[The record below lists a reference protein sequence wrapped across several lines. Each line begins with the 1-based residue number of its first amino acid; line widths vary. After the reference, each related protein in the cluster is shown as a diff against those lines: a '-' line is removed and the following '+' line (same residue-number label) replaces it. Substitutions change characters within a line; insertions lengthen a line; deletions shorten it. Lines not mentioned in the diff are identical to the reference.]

1 MAEVIDNSATKE
13 VVRQLVPFLSRKGI
27 PITPEN
33 YRIWFEYFLGRKEDI
48 KKTLDEMLAAD
59 TVFTSEVSDGLYKRF
74 FVRDLVEED
83 TQKLRIEMET
93 ADSVSRKASELLI
106 DIMKDILGSAE
117 NTSGYGDKLKS
128 YMNDMEK
135 ASRLED
141 MQNVL
146 KNVLRDTRETANQ
159 TYMVHKKLENGGE
172 ELETLNAA
180 LVSAR
185 MEART
190 DNLTTLAN
198 RRAFDE
204 RMAEAFELARQG
216 RPFCLMM
223 LDIDHFKK
231 FNDECG
237 HLIGDKLLKH
247 VAKEIQR
254 ACPSNAT
261 PCRYGGEEFAVIFA
275 GAFETAIALAEKIR
289 KAIED
294 IAFTVRGRDID
305 VTISI
310 GIASIRKDETVKDLI
325 ARSDA
330 AMYLAKKGGRNNV
343 KTEKD
348 LPAGA

>member
-1 MAEVIDNSATKE
+1 MAEAIDNSATKE

-74 FVRDLVEED
+74 FVRDLAEED

-135 ASRLED
+135 ANRLED

-159 TYMVHKKLENGGE
+159 TYVVHKKLETGGE

-231 FNDECG
+231 FNYECG

-254 ACPSNAT
+254 VCPSNAA

-275 GAFETAIALAEKIR
+275 GVFETAMALAEKIR

>member
-1 MAEVIDNSATKE
+1 MAETIDNSAIKE

-33 YRIWFEYFLGRKEDI
+33 YRLWFEYFLGRKEEI
-48 KKTLDEMLAAD
+48 KKTLDELLASD
-59 TVFTSEVSDGLYKRF
+59 TVFTTELSDKLYKQF
-74 FVRDLVEED
+74 FVRDLIEED
-83 TQKLRIEMET
+83 TQKLKIEMET
-93 ADSVSRKASELLI
+93 ADNVSRKASELLI
-106 DIMKDILGSAE
+106 NIMKDILGSAE
-117 NTSGYGDKLKS
+117 NTSGYGDKLKT
-128 YMNDMEK
+128 YMDDMEK
-135 ASRLED
+135 ANRLED
-141 MQNVL
+141 MQKVL

-159 TYMVHKKLENGGE
+159 SYVVHKKLESGSE

-204 RMAEAFELARQG
+204 KMAETMELARQG
-216 RPFCLMM
+216 RSFCLLM

-247 VAKEIQR
+247 VAKEIR
-254 ACPSNAT
+254 GACPSSAT
-261 PCRYGGEEFAVIFA
+261 PCRYGGEEFAVIFS
-275 GAFETAIALAEKIR
+275 GPFSTALDTAEKIR
-289 KAIED
+289 KAIEE
-294 IAFTVRGRDID
+294 IAFTVRGKDID

-310 GIASIRKDETVKDLI
+310 GLASIRKDETVKDVI
-325 ARSDA
+325 ARGDA
-330 AMYLAKKGGRNNV
+330 AMYLAKKSGRNNV

-348 LPAGA
+348 IPAGA

>member
-1 MAEVIDNSATKE
+1 MTEALDNTTTKE
-13 VVRQLVPFLSRKGI
+13 VVRQLLPFLSRKGI

-33 YRIWFEYFLGRKEDI
+33 YRIWFEYFLGRKEEI
-48 KKTLDEMLAAD
+48 KKTLDEMLASD
-59 TVFTSEVSDGLYKRF
+59 VVFTSEVSDKLYNKF

-83 TQKLRIEMET
+83 TQKLKIEMET

-106 DIMKDILGSAE
+106 NIMKDILGSAE
-117 NTSGYGDKLKS
+117 NTSGYGDKLKT
-128 YMNDMEK
+128 YMDDMEK
-135 ASRLED
+135 AKRLED
-141 MQNVL
+141 MQNIL

-159 TYMVHKKLENGGE
+159 SYVVHKKLENGGE
-172 ELETLNAA
+172 ELEVLNAE
-180 LVSAR
+180 LVNAR
-185 MEART
+185 LEART

-204 RMAEAFELARQG
+204 KMTETIELARQG
-216 RPFCLMM
+216 RPFCLLI

-247 VAKEIQR
+247 VAKEIQG
-254 ACPSNAT
+254 ACPSTAI
-261 PCRYGGEEFAVIFA
+261 PCRYGGEEFAVIFS
-275 GAFETAIALAEKIR
+275 GALDAATVTAEKIR
-289 KAIED
+289 LAIEE

-310 GIASIRKDETVKDLI
+310 GIASIQKGEGTKDVI
-325 ARSDA
+325 ARGDA
-330 AMYLAKKGGRNNV
+330 AMYLAKKCGRNNV

-348 LPAGA
+348 IPAGA

>member
-1 MAEVIDNSATKE
+1 MTEAIDNSTTKE
-13 VVRQLVPFLSRKGI
+13 VVRQLLPFLSRKGI

-33 YRIWFEYFLGRKEDI
+33 YRIWFEYFLGRKEEI
-48 KKTLDEMLAAD
+48 KKTLDEMLSSD
-59 TVFTSEVSDGLYKRF
+59 VVFTSEVSDGLYKRF

-83 TQKLRIEMET
+83 TQKLKIEMET

-106 DIMKDILGSAE
+106 NIMKDILGSAE

-128 YMNDMEK
+128 YMDDMEK
-135 ASRLED
+135 ANRLED

-159 TYMVHKKLENGGE
+159 SYVVHKKLENGGE
-172 ELETLNAA
+172 ELEMLNAA
-180 LVSAR
+180 LVNAR
-185 MEART
+185 LEART

-198 RRAFDE
+198 RRAFNE
-204 RMAEAFELARQG
+204 KMGETMELARQG
-216 RPFCLMM
+216 RPFCLLM

-247 VAKEIQR
+247 VAKEIR
-254 ACPSNAT
+254 GACPASAI
-261 PCRYGGEEFAVIFA
+261 PCRYGGEEFAVIFSGPMDLA
-275 GAFETAIALAEKIR
+275 AVTAEKIR
-289 KAIED
+289 RAIEE

-310 GIASIRKDETVKDLI
+310 GLASMQKGENSKEVI
-325 ARSDA
+325 ARGDA
-330 AMYLAKKGGRNNV
+330 AMYLAKKSGRNNV

-348 LPAGA
+348 IPAGA